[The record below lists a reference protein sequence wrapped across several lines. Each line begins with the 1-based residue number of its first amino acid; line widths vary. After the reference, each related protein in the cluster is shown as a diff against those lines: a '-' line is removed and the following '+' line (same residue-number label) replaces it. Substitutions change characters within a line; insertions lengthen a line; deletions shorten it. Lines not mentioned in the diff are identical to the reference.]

1 MTIVTM
7 RSRLTDEDVRILVKG
22 LTEEDRSGAANK
34 ICRAIDGADLSV
46 EERAYAEEIMRIMA
60 ADAAAMVR
68 RSLAVTLANS
78 TKLPRDVA
86 NKLAKDID
94 AIALP
99 VLMNSPQLT
108 DRDLIEI
115 LRSCPPSKQV
125 AVASRGALSAELT
138 RTIAEVGVAAAVE
151 RALSNKGAEFD
162 EAGLTTAL
170 NRFPDHEGVTGAMVR
185 RVELPLSI
193 TEKLVSI
200 VSGELFDH
208 LVNNHALPPQ
218 LAIDLAIG
226 ARERATVDLIEQ
238 AARQSDLPRFVQQ
251 LNLHGRLS
259 PSLLMR
265 GMCVGQMAFVEHAL
279 AELSGMPH
287 HRVWMMVHDSG
298 PLGLETLFERA
309 GLPRRLLGPF
319 RAAVEVYHEISRDG
333 SERDVETFRMRMVE
347 RVLTLFQHVPKDDLD
362 YLLEK
367 LNAVGA
373 RSERS
378 SLTM

>member
-1 MTIVTM
+1 MSVVTM
-7 RSRLTDEDVRILVKG
+7 RSRLTDEDVRALVKG
-22 LTEEDRSGAANK
+22 LTDEDRAGAAFK
-34 ICRAIDGADLSV
+34 ICRAIDGADLSHD
-46 EERAYAEEIMRIMA
+46 ERAYAEEIVKIMA
-60 ADAAAMVR
+60 ADAAALVR
-68 RSLAVTLANS
+68 RALAVTLQNS
-78 TKLPRDVA
+78 PKLPHDVA
-86 NKLAKDID
+86 AKLAKDID

-99 VLMNSPQLT
+99 VLMHSPVLT
-108 DRDLIEI
+108 DRDLVEI

-125 AVASRGALSAELT
+125 AVASRGTLSKEIT
-138 RTIAEVGVAAAVE
+138 RIIAENGVAAAVE
-151 RALSNKGAEFD
+151 RALANDGAEFD
-162 EAGLTTAL
+162 EQGLSSAL
-170 NRFPDHEGVTGAMVR
+170 TRFGDREDIQGAMIGR
-185 RVELPLSI
+185 RELPLSI
-193 TEKLVSI
+193 TEKLVSM
-200 VSGELFDH
+200 VSGELFDL
-208 LVNNHALPPQ
+208 LVNHHALPPQ

-238 AARQSDLPRFVQQ
+238 AARQADLPRFVQQ

-265 GMCVGQMAFVEHAL
+265 GMCVGQMAFVEYAL
-279 AELSGMPH
+279 SELSGLPH

-309 GLPRRLLGPF
+309 GMPRRLLGPF
-319 RAAVEVYHEISRDG
+319 RAAVEVYHEMSRDG
-333 SERDVETFRMRMVE
+333 AERDLETFRTRMVE

-373 RSERS
+373 RSKRP